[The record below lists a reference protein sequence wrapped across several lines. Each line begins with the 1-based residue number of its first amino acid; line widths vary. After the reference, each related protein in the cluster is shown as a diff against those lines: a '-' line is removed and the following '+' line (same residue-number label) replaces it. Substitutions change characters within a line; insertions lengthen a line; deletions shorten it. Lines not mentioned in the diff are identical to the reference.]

1 MEETVTPEMLKKMD
15 IFEFV
20 GKEELKRIAKL
31 ARIEEFEPGDY
42 IFKEGDEAKKIYVV
56 LEGRVSVEMPV
67 GPEKTI
73 QVYTMTKWR
82 FFGYPALL
90 RTKKFTTNA
99 RCIDRVKVVSIAA
112 EDLENLFKENCTCGY
127 LVMKRVAELIAQ
139 KLRDTRMQ
147 LISCIS

>member
-1 MEETVTPEMLKKMD
+1 MEKVTPEMLKKMD
-15 IFEFV
+15 VFEFV
-20 GKEELKRIAKL
+20 DKDDLKRVAQFAEIK
-31 ARIEEFEPGDY
+31 EFRPGDY
-42 IFKEGDEAKKIYVV
+42 IFREGETAKEIYVV
-56 LEGRVSVEMPV
+56 LEGRISIEIPI
-67 GPEKTI
+67 GPGRTI

-90 RTKKFTTNA
+90 RNKKFTTNA
-99 RCIDRVKVVSIAA
+99 RCLEKVKVVSIPA
-112 EDLENLFKENCTCGY
+112 EKLEGFFKENCTCGY